1 MVVFE
6 HVLVGLQIELG
17 VVLRVL
23 AKADGP
29 IFVDDSTDFDHAA
42 SCQLTVVLVPNDFD
56 FLAYESRLL
65 VTNEKF
71 TYVPSLS
78 L

>member
-1 MVVFE
+1 MVVFK

-29 IFVDDSTDFDHAA
+29 IFVDDSADFDHAA
-42 SCQLTVVLVPNDFD
+42 SCQLTVVLVSNDFD

-65 VTNEKF
+65 VTNKKF
-71 TYVPSLS
+71 TYVPWLS